1 MPSTKLLSTTQRRIL
16 EAAAD
21 RPSHVVLPLPSD
33 LPVRGAIR
41 QRVLAGL
48 LQAGLAEE
56 VLATDATAAWRTDET
71 GRSMALRISADG
83 FAAIGRTPPPQSR
96 TTRARSAPARTNSPD
111 LGATATRPAST
122 AAAVNPPAGLEPQ
135 AQAGASVEKH
145 PGGKLGSVLA
155 TLYHAAGATLPELVA
170 LTGWQPH
177 TTRAALT
184 RLRQRGYT
192 LERLELDGRKAYR
205 IGGPR

>member
-21 RPSHVVLPLPSD
+21 RPSRVVLPLPSD

-41 QRVLAGL
+41 QRLLAGL
-48 LQAGLAEE
+48 LQAGLTEE
-56 VLATDATAAWRTDET
+56 VLATDAAEAWRTDET
-71 GRSMALRISADG
+71 GLSMALRVSVHG
-83 FAAIGRTPPPQSR
+83 FAAIGRSPPAESR
-96 TTRARSAPARTNSPD
+96 RTRARPASAWAKSPASAD
-111 LGATATRPAST
+111 AAALPAST
-122 AAAVNPPAGLEPQ
+122 ASAGNAPAGSEPPALADAP
-135 AQAGASVEKH
+135 AEKH

-155 TLYHAAGATLPELVA
+155 TLSRHGGATLGELAA

-184 RLRQRGYT
+184 RLRQRGYA

-205 IGGPR
+205 VSGPR

>member
-21 RPSHVVLPLPSD
+21 RPSRVVQPLPSD

-41 QRVLAGL
+41 QRLLAGL
-48 LQAGLAEE
+48 LQAELAEE
-56 VLATDATAAWRTDET
+56 VLATNASAAWRTDET
-71 GRSMALRISADG
+71 GHSVALRVSVHG
-83 FAAIGRTPPPQSR
+83 FAAIGRTPPPER
-96 TTRARSAPARTNSPD
+96 RRTRARSMPARANSPGSAD
-111 LGATATRPAST
+111 AAALPAST
-122 AAAVNPPAGLEPQ
+122 ASAVNASGGPEPR
-135 AQAGASVEKH
+135 AQANAPAEKH

-155 TLYHAAGATLPELVA
+155 TLFHATGATLSELVE

-184 RLRQRGYT
+184 RLRQRGYA
-192 LERLELDGRKAYR
+192 LERHDVDGRKAYR
-205 IGGPR
+205 VSGPR